1 MNGSNDQAVP
11 SMNWQQLLSAAR
23 SGERQGSLG
32 FALEPGRTP
41 FHKDYDRIIFSSAF
55 RRLDRKT
62 QVHPLSENDHVHS
75 RLTHSLEVGCVGR
88 SLGTRVGQ
96 ALGERLPAGIDAS
109 DVGALVQA
117 ACLAHDIGN
126 PPYGHTG
133 EDAIRHWFRAEENA
147 HFLQEL
153 TPLQR
158 ADLQTFEGNAQG
170 FRIVTQVES
179 HRFQGGMRLTY
190 GTLGAFLKYPWT
202 VDYVQ
207 RGEAK
212 KFGCYQTELPLLR
225 EIAGRLGL
233 LELKP
238 GYWARHPLVYLLEAA
253 DDICYGLIDLED
265 GIEMDLLRYDEVE
278 ALLKPLL
285 ADHWDMAQAELEQ
298 ADNLRRR
305 LQVLRGMAMEVL
317 VTAASQAFIRN
328 EQALLCGTLQGD
340 LIDYCP
346 PVVKAVVQGAKNM
359 ARERIFKDSRK
370 LAVEIGSYSTLGVLL
385 EAFLSAVRERVLDGQ
400 ATFRNQRVLELMGRS
415 APQADWSLY
424 EAYMRALD
432 FISGMTD
439 SYAAQIARQFSGY
452 QPPGRGF

>member
-1 MNGSNDQAVP
+1 MSA
-11 SMNWQQLLSAAR
+11 MMHWHTLLSATR
-23 SGERQGSLG
+23 FGEPQGTLD
-32 FALEPGRTP
+32 LEPGRTP
-41 FHKDYDRIIFSSAF
+41 FDKDYDRIIFSSAF

-62 QVHPLSENDHVHS
+62 QVHPLAENDHVHS

-88 SLGTRVGQ
+88 SLGTRVGR
-96 ALGERLPAGIDAS
+96 ALRDKLPLGLNAN

-133 EDAIRHWFRAEENA
+133 EDAIRHWFREASNA
-147 HFLQEL
+147 HFLDGLSEL
-153 TPLQR
+153 ER

-179 HRFQGGMRLTY
+179 HRFSGGLRLTY

-212 KFGCYQTELPLLR
+212 KFGCYQTELPILR
-225 EIAGRLGL
+225 KVATQLGL
-233 LELKP
+233 LELKQDC
-238 GYWARHPLVYLLEAA
+238 WARHPLVYLLEAA

-265 GIEMDLLRYDEVE
+265 GIEMGLLRYQEVEDLLR
-278 ALLKPLL
+278 PLL
-285 ADHWDMAQAELEQ
+285 DDHWPAVQAELEQ
-298 ADNLRRR
+298 ADNQRRR
-305 LQVLRGMAMEVL
+305 LQSLRGMAMEVL
-317 VTAASQAFIRN
+317 VTAASTAFIRH
-328 EQALLCGTLQGD
+328 EQELLAGQLQGD

-346 PVVKAVVQGAKNM
+346 APVRQVVAAAKQM
-359 ARERIFKDSRK
+359 ARERIFRDSRK
-370 LAVEIGSYSTLGVLL
+370 LAVEIGSYSTLGILL
-385 EAFLSAVRERVLDGQ
+385 EAFLLAVRERVLDGQ

-415 APQADWSLY
+415 APQSDWTLY
-424 EAYMRALD
+424 EAYMRAID

-439 SYAAQIARQFSGY
+439 NYAAQIARQFSGY
-452 QPPGRGF
+452 QPGPSHF